1 MQDDLIKIIPVKDEL
16 KEEVKAMFL
25 RYASDFIPVDVEKVE
40 FSSDFIARKGEEI
53 TYVDFKLPDSFK
65 DIENNQADIP
75 DYRVGKDE
83 NPKSIFWY
91 DNGRCLFQI
100 FNNRNLLD
108 RRYIL
113 NYTPDKKYTK
123 LRADAFIIDDK
134 IQALYENG
142 KLYFQSITTANM
154 IFPLLKY
161 VNQATEHDVD
171 RFCELQGLNVDVDE
185 VKKISNSKT
194 RRLITLVLESGN
206 VNAFSTKS
214 KRTKDKLLKEYDVNT
229 KLDDDGNLILP
240 TNKASALNSVLQ
252 FLNEDIF
259 KGAISESTYRTN
271 SKTKNK

>member
-142 KLYFQSITTANM
+142 NLYFQSITTANM

-194 RRLITLVLESGN
+194 RRLITLVFESGN